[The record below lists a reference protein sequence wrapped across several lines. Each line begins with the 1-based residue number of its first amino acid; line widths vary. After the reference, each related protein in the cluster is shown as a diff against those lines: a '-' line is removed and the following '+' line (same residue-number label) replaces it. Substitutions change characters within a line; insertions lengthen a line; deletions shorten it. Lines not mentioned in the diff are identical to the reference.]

1 MKKLIAVFMLIAVML
16 GMIACNTAQPSGSD
30 TLTISDDTTPVPTV
44 TDDSGD
50 DVPTDIELDLE
61 GLGELATATSTD
73 PNASP
78 SPSPTPE
85 SGIDSLSTVQPSKM
99 PKNMQEA
106 AKINE
111 DVYGWIKVPNTDIN
125 YPLMYDK
132 DFYYN
137 THDIYRKK
145 VDTGSIYLYYKIPTR
160 NIIIAGHN
168 MRVSG
173 TMFHELHVLQDN
185 KDKLKTRENRIFEV
199 EVFGRKKWEVF
210 AIYETKDNEPES
222 TQKNNIKH
230 LSEASES
237 EVQTWINTQKSR
249 SEIDLGVSVS
259 PTDNLMT
266 LITCGDNYD
275 YMTAQSRLYFFLK
288 CVD

>member
-16 GMIACNTAQPSGSD
+16 GMIACNTAEPSGGD
-30 TLTISDDTTPVPTV
+30 TLTISDDATPTPTV
-44 TDDSGD
+44 SGDSGENAL
-50 DVPTDIELDLE
+50 PGDIELDLE
-61 GLGELATATSTD
+61 GTGENTTD
-73 PNASP
+73 PNATP
-78 SPSPTPE
+78 TPTPTPE
-85 SGIDSLSTVQPSKM
+85 AGINPESTAQPSKM

-111 DVYGWIKVPNTDIN
+111 DVYGWIKVPNTNIN

-137 THDIYRKK
+137 THDIYKKK

-185 KDKLKTRENRIFEV
+185 KDKLKTRDNRIFEI

-210 AIYETKDNEPES
+210 AVYETKDNEPEQ
-222 TQKNNIKH
+222 TQTNNIKH

-288 CVD
+288 CID